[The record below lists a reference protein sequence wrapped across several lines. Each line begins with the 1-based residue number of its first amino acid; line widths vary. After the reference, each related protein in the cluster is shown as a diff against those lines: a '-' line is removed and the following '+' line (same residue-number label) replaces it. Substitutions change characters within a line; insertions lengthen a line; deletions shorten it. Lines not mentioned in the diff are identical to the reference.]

1 MSSESY
7 IVPEFIADE
16 IYDKGYE
23 DGYDAAVLDELEEA
37 QTLALSYY
45 MKNKQA
51 LDKILK
57 WRDVM
62 KELTETYEDFRDEWL
77 WRYEVDCDTHLKFA
91 MVIFE
96 LHQRFELDAKIKE
109 LGERLAKT
117 LSPNAECKIYG
128 VIFH

>member
-16 IYDKGYE
+16 IYEKGYE

-51 LDKILK
+51 LDKLLK

-62 KELTETYEDFRDEWL
+62 QELDFWHAYIKPYKYHPDL
-77 WRYEVDCDTHLKFA
+77 QSFVKFDK
-91 MVIFE
+91 VLGE
-96 LHQRFELDAKIKE
+96 LRERFILDAKIKE
-109 LGERLAKT
+109 IGDRLIKT
-117 LSPNAECKIYG
+117 LSPNTECKIYG
-128 VIFH
+128 VLFH

>member
-16 IYDKGYE
+16 IYEKGYE

-51 LDKILK
+51 LDKLLK

-62 KELTETYEDFRDEWL
+62 QELQSWHDYIKPY
-77 WRYEVDCDTHLKFA
+77 RYHPYLESYTNFDQVLE
-91 MVIFE
+91 E
-96 LHQRFELDAKIKE
+96 LQQRFELDKKIKE
-109 LGERLAKT
+109 IGDRLAKT
-117 LSPNAECKIYG
+117 LSPNTECKIYG
-128 VIFH
+128 VLFH

>member
-45 MKNKQA
+45 MRNKQA

-62 KELTETYEDFRDEWL
+62 KELTETYEDFKDL
-77 WRYEVDCDTHLKFA
+77 WIQKYETDFSTRFWYENML
-91 MVIFE
+91 IE
-96 LHQRFELDAKIKE
+96 LHQRFEMDKKIKE
-109 LGERLAKT
+109 LGDRLLKT
-117 LSPNAECKIYG
+117 LSPNPECKIYG